1 MKERYPPLCDQ
12 YSQKIKQGEE
22 NKNIK
27 KKKKKKKKKKNF
39 FKRKKKGKETKQ
51 LRDSFQSEQKGN
63 KTMLCIRMRGI
74 RDSCQAWDY

>member
-27 KKKKKKKKKKNF
+27 KKK
-39 FKRKKKGKETKQ
+39 KETKQ